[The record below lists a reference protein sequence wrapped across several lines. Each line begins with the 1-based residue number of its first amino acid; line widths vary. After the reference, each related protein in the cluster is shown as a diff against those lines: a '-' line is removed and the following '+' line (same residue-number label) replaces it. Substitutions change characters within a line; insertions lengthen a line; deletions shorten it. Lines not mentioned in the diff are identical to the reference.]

1 MKRSW
6 TSDQK
11 RCVAAAQF
19 WRCGICSMLLN
30 SAYEIDHVIALENG
44 GVDDIVTNSMALCS
58 NCHALKTQNERIE
71 RIKLARA
78 KLADH
83 TPIVK
88 VVLPPKRAEDVILDE
103 ENPFARFCFLKPHR
117 QLSR

>member
-11 RCVAAAQF
+11 RRVAAGQS
-19 WRCGICSMLLN
+19 WRCGICSNLLN
-30 SAYEIDHVIALENG
+30 SAYEIDHVTALENG
-44 GVDDIVTNSMALCS
+44 GVDDILTNSMALCS

-78 KLADH
+78 KLAKH
-83 TPIVK
+83 NTVAKIVPAK
-88 VVLPPKRAEDVILDE
+88 CAEDVILDE
-103 ENPFARFCFLKPHR
+103 ENPFAMFCYLKPHH
-117 QLSR
+117 Q